1 VGLQSSL
8 ARHVPSGPKTPAEIR
23 AECKAAWHRDGVIC
37 LNPEWISGWGERQQ
51 LIQIAEKQFGKRG
64 K

>member
-1 VGLQSSL
+1 MAAVSSIYGQI
-8 ARHVPSGPKTPAEIR
+8 APAAKTDAEIR

-37 LNPEWISGWGERQQ
+37 LNPEWITGWGERQQ